1 MSERAFI
8 LVMAAAEDDGAGGFN
23 PVVVL
28 HFGALSMTL
37 TFDQTD
43 GLIAALHQAR
53 ADAPDR
59 ARMAA
64 EQATD
69 LAVMPV
75 GGQA

>member
-8 LVMAAAEDDGAGGFN
+8 LVMAAAEDNGAGGFN

-28 HFGALSMTL
+28 RFGALSMTL

-43 GLIAALHQAR
+43 GLIEALQRAR
-53 ADAPDR
+53 ADAPAR
-59 ARMAA
+59 ALLAA
-64 EQATD
+64 EAATD
-69 LAVMPV
+69 LAAMPV